1 MECDIKVVESLKE
14 GRGIKVLLVDGKEE
28 SATFLGEDKYELVY
42 PYCIEIFSILFSII
56 LSLMESISIY
66 L

>member
-1 MECDIKVVESLKE
+1 MEFDIKVVESLKE

-42 PYCIEIFSILFSII
+42 SVNSAAFADTYVLKNRVDLI
-56 LSLMESISIY
+56 LMEI
-66 L
+66 